1 MVKHDGK
8 ENGNVRAR
16 MLMLVAAG
24 CVAVLGLLGIGTT
37 AIVVAKYQDAINNQT
52 DYDQCQRRVNE
63 EFRRVLVEHA
73 AATARSQAAISI
85 LSQSSIDM
93 VNAILAPGAT
103 QEQRLAAIQ
112 SWRSSQAE
120 AAKQF
125 KEADAT
131 RRENPIDTEER
142 C

>member
-24 CVAVLGLLGIGTT
+24 CVALLGLLGIGTT
-37 AIVVAKYQDAINNQT
+37 AIVMDRYQSALASQA
-52 DYDQCQRRVNE
+52 DYNECQRRVNE
-63 EFRRVLVEHA
+63 EFRRVLGEHA
-73 AATARSQAAISI
+73 TATARSQAAISI

-93 VNAILAPGAT
+93 VNAILMPGAT

-112 SWRSSQAE
+112 TWRNSQA
-120 AAKQF
+120 AAATQF

-131 RRENPIDTEER
+131 RRENPIDTGKR